1 MRLIAL
7 LQNPAHLL
15 NNFLIMLQAIENST
29 DETTEDKLSEDDSYK
44 ASEDEPNKS
53 TEDQTDATT
62 GDEPNTA
69 AKEETNQANESEDE
83 SNQGADCKDK
93 SYSAILALVKKKV
106 NHYSTA
112 EHEAAAANSTPDH
125 EAKADEPATD
135 ADQEAVIQRLGM
147 S

>member
-1 MRLIAL
+1 M
-7 LQNPAHLL
+7 
-15 NNFLIMLQAIENST
+15 NNVFILLQAIENST
-29 DETTEDKLSEDDSYK
+29 DETTEDKLSKDDSYK

-93 SYSAILALVKKKV
+93 SCSAILALVQKKV

-112 EHEAAAANSTPDH
+112 EHEAAVANSTPDH

-135 ADQEAVIQRLGM
+135 ADQEAVIKRLGM